1 MIGRQ
6 ARRKTAKS
14 HVGGIPS
21 HADAQERNLRVTG
34 KGEGPQMITENGG
47 HAAGP
52 RNTTSAE
59 ANPNARGKRQ

>member
-1 MIGRQ
+1 MTGRQ

-21 HADAQERNLRVTG
+21 HADAQERNLLVIG
-34 KGEGPQMITENGG
+34 KREGPHMITENGG
-47 HAAGP
+47 HAADP

-59 ANPNARGKRQ
+59 ANPNARVKRQ